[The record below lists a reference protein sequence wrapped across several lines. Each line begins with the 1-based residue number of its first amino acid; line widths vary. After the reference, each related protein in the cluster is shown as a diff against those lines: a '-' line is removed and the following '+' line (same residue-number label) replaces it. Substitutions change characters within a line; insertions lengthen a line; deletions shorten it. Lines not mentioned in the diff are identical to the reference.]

1 MEKRKGAKEKAMLTS
16 LGASVNFSQ
25 PLTRGKTDL
34 KSLVVHESRNE
45 LSAGKELEN
54 GTKNVI
60 Q

>member
-1 MEKRKGAKEKAMLTS
+1 MLTS